1 MNIEYN
7 IIEVTNPYSIR
18 EFIKLPIRLYKN
30 KKNWIR
36 PLDSDIEKIFDPK
49 QNKMFTHGEC
59 IRWILQDQNKNTIG
73 RVAAFIDYKT
83 KDVNEQPTGGL
94 GFFECINNK
103 KAAFTLFD
111 HCKQWLKERQIEA
124 MDGPINFGER
134 HQWWGLHVAGDHK
147 PVYCMPYHL
156 DYYQEFF
163 ESYGFQI
170 FFKQFTYR
178 TKFALES
185 LSEIIKWKA
194 NRLLNNDDYQ
204 VIHLTKKNADKLIND
219 FVYIYNGAWVKEIPG
234 IDGIS
239 KQQAEELFTSLKPIM
254 HEKLMWFAYYK
265 NEPIGFFIM
274 IPDLNELLQ
283 HLNGKMNLY
292 AKLRFLYYKH
302 LQKNKNALGLIFGV
316 IPEFQKRGIEAAM
329 IYEFSRS
336 GFDANFPFLH
346 LEMNWIGDFN
356 PRMSHLMEHIG
367 AKVYKTHYTYRK
379 LFDENKEF
387 KRSEIIK

>member
-7 IIEVTNPYSIR
+7 IIEVASTYSIQ
-18 EFIKLPIRLYKN
+18 EFISLPVRLYRN

-36 PLDSDIEKIFDPK
+36 PLDSDIEKVFDPK

-73 RVAAFIDYKT
+73 RVAAFIDEKT
-83 KDVNEQPTGGL
+83 KNITEQATGGL
-94 GFFECINNK
+94 GFFECIDNK
-103 KAAFTLFD
+103 EAAFTLFD
-111 HCKQWLKERQIEA
+111 LCKNWLKDRKIEA

-134 HQWWGLHVAGDHK
+134 HQWWGLHVEGDHK
-147 PVYCMPYHL
+147 PVYCMPYHFK
-156 DYYQEFF
+156 YYQEFF

-170 FFKQFTYR
+170 YFKQYTYR

-194 NRLLNNDDYQ
+194 NRLLNNEDYE
-204 VIHLTKKNADKLIND
+204 VIHLNKKNASKLVND
-219 FVYIYNGAWVKEIPG
+219 FVHIYNEAWVKEIPG

-239 KQQAEELFTSLKPIM
+239 KHQAEDLFTDLKPIM
-254 HEKLMWFAYYK
+254 HEKLIWFAYYK

-283 HLNGKMNLY
+283 HLNGKINLY
-292 AKLRFLYYKH
+292 GKLRFLYYKH

-336 GFDANFPFLH
+336 GFDANFPFLN
-346 LEMNWIGDFN
+346 LELNWIGDFN

-367 AKVYKTHYTYRK
+367 GEIYKTHYTYRF
-379 LFDENKEF
+379 LFDATKEF

>member
-7 IIEVTNPYSIR
+7 IIEVTNSYFSQ
-18 EFIKLPIRLYKN
+18 EFITLPVRLYRN

-36 PLDSDIEKIFDPK
+36 PLDSDIEKVFDPK

-73 RVAAFIDYKT
+73 RIAAFIDNKT
-83 KDVNEQPTGGL
+83 KNINDQPTGGL

-103 KAAFTLFD
+103 EAAFTLFD
-111 HCKQWLKERQIEA
+111 LCKNWLKERKIEA

-134 HQWWGLHVAGDHK
+134 HQWWGLHVEGDHK

-156 DYYQEFF
+156 EYYQEFF
-163 ESYGFQI
+163 ESYGFQV
-170 FFKQFTYR
+170 FFKQYTYR

-185 LSEIIKWKA
+185 LSDIIKWKA
-194 NRLLNNDDYQ
+194 NRLLNNEDYE
-204 VIHLTKKNADKLIND
+204 VIHLSKKNASRLVND
-219 FVYIYNGAWVKEIPG
+219 FVHIYNEAWVKEIPG

-239 KQQAEELFTSLKPIM
+239 SQQAEDLFTTLKPIM
-254 HEKLMWFAYYK
+254 HEKLIWFAYYK

-283 HLNGKMNLY
+283 HLNGKINLY
-292 AKLRFLYYKH
+292 GKLRFLYYKH

-336 GFDANFPFLH
+336 GFDAKFPFLN
-346 LEMNWIGDFN
+346 LELNWIGDFN

-367 AKVYKTHYTYRK
+367 AKIYKTHYTYRK
-379 LFDENKEF
+379 LFDESKEF